1 MGTRVNLC
9 PSRDTGTPGEKVQRS
24 TSTCCLLPGTPR
36 LSGDV
41 RSKEENDFLK
51 KIKFKAIKLYLNQLN
66 FIKLNLKIIKINSF
80 K

>member
-1 MGTRVNLC
+1 MQSVDPCQLV
-9 PSRDTGTPGEKVQRS
+9 SVTGHGDSGEKVQRS

-66 FIKLNLKIIKINSF
+66 FIKLN
-80 K
+80 